1 MNKYILCLFF
11 GMTLI
16 FSGCSREI
24 SSDSLSGSAQSPPAQ
39 EETRKESGPS
49 ENAKSDEVV
58 LSASRDIFAMDT
70 YMTVQCYGDQCEE
83 AADAAVL
90 EIERLD
96 SLLSVGN
103 PESEIIMLNG
113 SGSAVLSDDSAAM
126 VEEALSIYD
135 GTGGAFDI
143 TVYPLMALWGFIDG
157 NPAVPDEDALHET
170 LSKVGSDKLHYET
183 AEKSLTLGDGQGI
196 DLGGIAKGY
205 TSDRLME
212 IFAKYQLRSAMVSL
226 GGNVQLYQTKPDGS
240 LWRCGI
246 RDPFAGQDSNA
257 LLGVLSARDCAV
269 ITSGAYERCFAD
281 ENGTIYHHILD
292 PKTGYPAQSGLSSS
306 TIVSKSG
313 MLADALSTACYVSGL
328 DGAIKYWQTRSGD
341 FDMILVTDEKEVYIT
356 KPLQEN
362 FSTDYPVHVIDEG
375 GIQ

>member
-1 MNKYILCLFF
+1 
-11 GMTLI
+11 MTI
-16 FSGCSREI
+16 
-24 SSDSLSGSAQSPPAQ
+24 
-39 EETRKESGPS
+39 
-49 ENAKSDEVV
+49 
-58 LSASRDIFAMDT
+58 
-70 YMTVQCYGDQCEE
+70 QCYGDQCEE

-103 PESEIIMLNG
+103 PESEIIMLKG
-113 SGSAVLSDDSAAM
+113 SGSAALSDDSAAM

-143 TVYPLMALWGFIDG
+143 TVYPLMALWGFIGG

-257 LLGVLSARDCAV
+257 LLGILSARDCAV

-281 ENGTIYHHILD
+281 ENGTVYRHILD
-292 PKTGYPAQSGLSSS
+292 PKTGYPAQSGISSA
-306 TIVSKSG
+306 TIVSGNGIATAVFTVAEPESKAEPQDEVKKDESKKNGSTSKSSSSASSGGSKSG
-313 MLADALSTACYVSGL
+313 TSSSKNKSGNTGDESNLLLWLLILALS
-328 DGAIKYWQTRSGD
+328 GAALAGAVYRRRTI
-341 FDMILVTDEKEVYIT
+341 EK
-356 KPLQEN
+356 
-362 FSTDYPVHVIDEG
+362 
-375 GIQ
+375 

>member
-1 MNKYILCLFF
+1 
-11 GMTLI
+11 MTI
-16 FSGCSREI
+16 
-24 SSDSLSGSAQSPPAQ
+24 
-39 EETRKESGPS
+39 
-49 ENAKSDEVV
+49 
-58 LSASRDIFAMDT
+58 
-70 YMTVQCYGDQCEE
+70 QCYGDQCEE

-103 PESEIIMLNG
+103 PESEIIMLKG
-113 SGSAVLSDDSAAM
+113 SGSAALSDDSAAM

-143 TVYPLMALWGFIDG
+143 TVYPLMALWGFIGG

-257 LLGVLSARDCAV
+257 LLGILSARDCAV

-281 ENGTIYHHILD
+281 ENGTV
-292 PKTGYPAQSGLSSS
+292 YPSA
-306 TIVSKSG
+306 TIVSGNGIATAVFTVAEPESKAEPQDEVKKDESKKNGSTSKSSSSASSGGSKSG
-313 MLADALSTACYVSGL
+313 TSSSKNKSGNTGDESNLLLWLLILALS
-328 DGAIKYWQTRSGD
+328 GAALAGAVYRRRTS
-341 FDMILVTDEKEVYIT
+341 EK
-356 KPLQEN
+356 
-362 FSTDYPVHVIDEG
+362 
-375 GIQ
+375 

>member
-1 MNKYILCLFF
+1 
-11 GMTLI
+11 
-16 FSGCSREI
+16 
-24 SSDSLSGSAQSPPAQ
+24 
-39 EETRKESGPS
+39 
-49 ENAKSDEVV
+49 
-58 LSASRDIFAMDT
+58 MDT
-70 YMTVQCYGDQCEE
+70 YMTIQCYGDQCEE
-83 AADAAVL
+83 AVDAAVR

-96 SLLSVGN
+96 ALLSVGN
-103 PESEIIMLNG
+103 PESEINRLNG
-113 SGSAVLSDDSAAM
+113 SGSAALSNDSAAM
-126 VEEALSIYD
+126 LEEALAVYE

-143 TVYPLMALWGFIDG
+143 TVYPLMALWGFIGG

-257 LLGVLSARDCAV
+257 LLGVLSAKDCAV
-269 ITSGAYERCFAD
+269 ITSGAYERCFTD
-281 ENGTIYHHILD
+281 ENGAVYHHIHD
-292 PKTGYPAQSGLSSS
+292 PKTGYPAQSGISSA
-306 TIVSKSG
+306 TIVSKNG

-328 DGAIKYWQTRSGD
+328 DGAIQYWQTRSGD

-356 KPLQEN
+356 RPLQG
-362 FSTDYPVHVIDEG
+362 F
-375 GIQ
+375 QKC